1 MTLAFPDTE
10 FWQCPSYTWSSIV
23 LGVMVSIVIA
33 LAFLVNNDLGSLA
46 LNIGSIFLLFWM
58 VRTFVHWISP
68 DTRCVATGFPGQHYI
83 NPFYDPKS
91 K

>member
-1 MTLAFPDTE
+1 MTLAFPDNE

-68 DTRCVATGFPGQHYI
+68 NPRCATGFTGQHYI
-83 NPFYDPKS
+83 NPFYDPKA
-91 K
+91 